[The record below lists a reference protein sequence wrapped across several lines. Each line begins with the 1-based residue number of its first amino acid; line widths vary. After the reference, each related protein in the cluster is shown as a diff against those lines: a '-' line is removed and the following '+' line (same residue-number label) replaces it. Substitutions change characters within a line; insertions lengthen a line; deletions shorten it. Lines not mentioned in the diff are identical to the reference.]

1 MGLTQFSVVPGFV
14 RPDVVWAGWV
24 GLGLESM
31 EAGQWVLLELL
42 FVLGHSDTAP
52 FLRAPSR
59 VRQSKLV
66 ESPVVSAPCGLLICL
81 ERTLP
86 CENDQ

>member
-1 MGLTQFSVVPGFV
+1 MGLTQFSVVPGFM
-14 RPDVVWAGWV
+14 REAFVVWAGWV

-31 EAGQWVLLELL
+31 EARQWALLELL
-42 FVLGHSDTAP
+42 FVLGHSDTVP

-66 ESPVVSAPCGLLICL
+66 ESPVFLHPAGCSSV
-81 ERTLP
+81 
-86 CENDQ
+86 